1 MLGFAPIAAATL
13 GGSGVVRE
21 VVPAG
26 ITGVETSVT
35 LGVISLS
42 TDATI
47 SDQAARKPGTVFFF
61 DPNNDGIGEVLQL
74 EEPDYFWDR
83 AFISVSYTHLRAHE
97 T

>member
-26 ITGVETSVT
+26 ITGVQTSVT

-42 TDATI
+42 IDANI
-47 SDQAARKPGTVFFF
+47 SDQAVRKPETVLFY
-61 DPNNDGIGEVLQL
+61 DPNGDGVGGFTQE
-74 EEPDYFWDR
+74 
-83 AFISVSYTHLRAHE
+83 
-97 T
+97 